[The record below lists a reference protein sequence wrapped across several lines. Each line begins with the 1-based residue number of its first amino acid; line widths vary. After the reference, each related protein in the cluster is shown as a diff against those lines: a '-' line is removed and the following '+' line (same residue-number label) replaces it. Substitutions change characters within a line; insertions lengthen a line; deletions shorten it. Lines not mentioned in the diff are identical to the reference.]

1 VDSAV
6 RDVVARNNLID
17 VVRSTNDKLVY
28 ESQEMKEMAHS
39 AEAKRDVVTTGR
51 SVMEEE
57 ILKGVSDDLQKN
69 NYGMGLSVV
78 RVKRVNY
85 IESVKET
92 VYERMRSERL
102 RIARLF
108 ESEAEEEKNR
118 IQGLTRKELDS
129 IEGEME
135 QKSAEIRGKADATVI
150 QMTAEAYG
158 KSPEFFAFLAA
169 CRYSSRPLAATLG

>member
-1 VDSAV
+1 
-6 RDVVARNNLID
+6 
-17 VVRSTNDKLVY
+17 
-28 ESQEMKEMAHS
+28 
-39 AEAKRDVVTTGR
+39 
-51 SVMEEE
+51 MEKD
-57 ILKGVSDDLQKN
+57 ILKGVSDDLKEN

-92 VYERMRSERL
+92 VYDRMRSERL

-135 QKSAEIRGKADATVI
+135 QKSAEIRGQADATVI

-158 KSPEFFAFLAA
+158 KSPEFFAFLRHLEVLEQALGHETQLILTTDSDLFKLLKTTTRDAA
-169 CRYSSRPLAATLG
+169 SDPAPASSAPKAPSAKK